1 MKYQLKQGVNMNGM
15 SMTWS
20 GIPATRM
27 RKRLALLVAV
37 MALIAATIG
46 LPGTAAKAST
56 VAHASSSSALTIPV
70 VAPFTGVDAA
80 LGPKYETAC
89 LAATQQVNKIGGILG
104 HKVSC
109 KTVDTRGDPADAVP
123 AVRQMYATT
132 KHIAFVIG
140 CTSDEASTVVPVFG
154 ASNTVSFCMTG
165 ESEFDSVKFP
175 YFFRLVP
182 PDAADAVAM
191 VAIAKNKGYHK
202 VALAFGNDAGSQ
214 TFVQPAITAIAKV
227 KGMSVVSNQTLDISA
242 TTFQTEAQSIVS
254 AHPDAI
260 MMEALG
266 AAGVALL
273 SEVYQLNGNKMI
285 PVIGTSAMIDP
296 TFYSGITKAV
306 GVQNFISAFDADNQV
321 STSATPAFPLF
332 KRLVLAQS
340 GKVKGVGNFST
351 LLSANGTV
359 HLYDG
364 INLAFLAMAMSKSTN
379 GAVYKADI
387 LKIADGVKGA
397 VVVTSVQAGLKA
409 LKAGKKIRYEGVGG
423 FYNFDAFHTSFG
435 AFEDTR
441 YTASGGTVNAGTLT
455 AAELN
460 SL

>member
-1 MKYQLKQGVNMNGM
+1 MNGF
-15 SMTWS
+15 SSTWS
-20 GIPATRM
+20 GRPAARM
-27 RKRLALLVAV
+27 RQRTVLLGAVTALVA
-37 MALIAATIG
+37 ATFG
-46 LPGTAAKAST
+46 LPGTAAHAST
-56 VAHASSSSALTIPV
+56 TTHSSQPSLVIPV

-89 LAATQQVNKIGGILG
+89 LAATQEANEIGGILG
-104 HKVSC
+104 HQITC

-123 AVRQMYATT
+123 AVGQMYATT
-132 KHIAFVIG
+132 KNIAFVIG

-154 ASNTVSFCMTG
+154 SNKTVSFCMTG

-175 YFFRLVP
+175 YFYRLVP

-191 VAIAKNKGYHK
+191 VAIAKNKGYK
-202 VALAFGNDAGSQ
+202 KIALAFGNDAGSQ
-214 TFVQPAITAIAKV
+214 TFVQPAQEAIAKV

-260 MMEALG
+260 LMEALG

-296 TFYSGITKAV
+296 TFYAGITKAV
-306 GVQNFISAFDADNQV
+306 GVQNFISNFDADNQV
-321 STSATPAFPLF
+321 STAATPAYPLF
-332 KRLVLAQS
+332 KKLVLAQS

-359 HLYDG
+359 HLYDAT
-364 INLAFLAMAMSKSTN
+364 NLAFLAMEMSGSTQ
-379 GAVYKADI
+379 GSVYKADI
-387 LKIADGVKGA
+387 LKIADGVPDA
-397 VVVTSVQAGLKA
+397 TVVTSIQTGIKDLKA
-409 LKAGKKIRYEGVGG
+409 HKKIRYEGVGG
-423 FYNFDAFHTSFG
+423 FYSFDAYHTSFG
-435 AFEDTR
+435 AFEDTK
-441 YTASGGTVNAGTLT
+441 YTATGGTVNAGTLT
-455 AAELN
+455 ATELN

>member
-1 MKYQLKQGVNMNGM
+1 MNGM
-15 SMTWS
+15 SLTWS
-20 GIPATRM
+20 GTPAARM
-27 RKRLALLVAV
+27 RKRLLLLGAV
-37 MALIAATIG
+37 MALVVATIG
-46 LPGTAAKAST
+46 LPSSAHAST
-56 VAHASSSSALTIPV
+56 VSHSSSSKAALVIPV

-89 LAATQQVNKIGGILG
+89 LAATEELNKIGGILG
-104 HKVSC
+104 HQVNC

-123 AVRQMYATT
+123 AVGQMYATT
-132 KHIAFVIG
+132 KNIAFVIG

-154 ASNTVSFCMTG
+154 SNKTVSFCMTG

-175 YFFRLVP
+175 YFYRLVP

-191 VAIAKNKGYHK
+191 VAIAKNKGFK
-202 VALAFGNDAGSQ
+202 KIALAFGNDAGSQ
-214 TFVQPAITAIAKV
+214 TFVLPAQAAIAKV

-242 TTFQTEAQSIVS
+242 TTFETEAQSIVS
-254 AHPDAI
+254 AHPDVI

-306 GVQNFISAFDADNQV
+306 GVANFIASFDADNQV
-321 STSATPAFPLF
+321 APAATSAYGLF
-332 KRLVLAQS
+332 KKLVLAQS

-364 INLAFLAMAMSKSTN
+364 INLAFLAMAMSGSTT
-379 GAVYKADI
+379 GSAYKADI
-387 LKIADGVKGA
+387 VRIADGVKGA
-397 VVVTSVQAGLKA
+397 TVVTSVQTGIKD

-423 FYNFDAFHTSFG
+423 FYSFDAFHTSFG
-435 AFEDTR
+435 AFEDTK
-441 YTASGGTVNAGTLT
+441 YTATGGTVNAGTLS

>member
-1 MKYQLKQGVNMNGM
+1 MNGM
-15 SMTWS
+15 SLTWS
-20 GIPATRM
+20 GTPAARM
-27 RKRLALLVAV
+27 RKRLLLLGAV
-37 MALIAATIG
+37 MALVVATIG
-46 LPGTAAKAST
+46 LPSSAHAST
-56 VAHASSSSALTIPV
+56 VSHSSSSKAALVIPV

-89 LAATQQVNKIGGILG
+89 LAATEELNKIGGILG
-104 HKVSC
+104 HQVNC

-123 AVRQMYATT
+123 AVGQMYATT
-132 KHIAFVIG
+132 KNIAFVIG

-154 ASNTVSFCMTG
+154 SNKTVSFCMTG

-175 YFFRLVP
+175 YFYRLVP

-191 VAIAKNKGYHK
+191 VAIAKNKGFK
-202 VALAFGNDAGSQ
+202 KIALAFGNDAGSQ
-214 TFVQPAITAIAKV
+214 TFVLPAQAAIAKV

-242 TTFQTEAQSIVS
+242 TTFETEAQSIVS
-254 AHPDAI
+254 AHPDVI
-260 MMEALG
+260 LMEALG

-306 GVQNFISAFDADNQV
+306 GVANFIASFDADNQV
-321 STSATPAFPLF
+321 APAATSAYGLF
-332 KRLVLAQS
+332 KKLVLAQS

-364 INLAFLAMAMSKSTN
+364 INLAFLAMAMSGSTT
-379 GAVYKADI
+379 GSAYKADI
-387 LKIADGVKGA
+387 LKIADGVPGA
-397 VVVTSVQAGLKA
+397 TVVTSVQTGIKD

-423 FYNFDAFHTSFG
+423 FYSFDAYHTSFG
-435 AFEDTR
+435 AFEDTK
-441 YTASGGTVNAGTLT
+441 YTATGGTVNAGTLS